1 VPILRNAHPI
11 RDFAISPDGRWIA
24 YMQTSDQEDLFL
36 ARTDGTEYRRLTDDA
51 FRDRAPSFSPDGQHI
66 TFASDRGGRFG
77 IWWIR
82 PDGSGLEHLASCGA
96 FGLWSP
102 DGSRIACTN
111 FGSGW
116 GLVDMTSKELPRPV
130 RMMPSIDAS
139 SRFWPLTWSADGKKI
154 AGPRVRNDGTSNEVM
169 TFTVATEK
177 YDKIFGDP
185 EDSSFKLA
193 FWLSDNRR
201 LLLRSRKGISL
212 LDTATGRSEL
222 LLAVRGQWV
231 GGSASIS
238 RDDRWISYS
247 ETGSEGDIWLAELK

>member
-1 VPILRNAHPI
+1 
-11 RDFAISPDGRWIA
+11 
-24 YMQTSDQEDLFL
+24 MQTSEQEDLFL
-36 ARTDGTEYRRLTDDA
+36 ARTDGNEYRRLTDDT
-51 FRDRAPSFSPDGQHI
+51 FRDRAPSWSPDGQHI
-66 TFASDRGGRFG
+66 AFASDRGGQFG

-111 FGSGW
+111 FGSGGW
-116 GLVDMTSKELPRPV
+116 RLVDMTSKELPRPV
-130 RMMPSIDAS
+130 RMMPAIDAS

-177 YDKIFGDP
+177 YVKVFGDP
-185 EDSSFKLA
+185 RDSSFKIVC
-193 FWLSDNRR
+193 WLNDGRR
-201 LLLRSRKGISL
+201 LLVRSRNGIAL
-212 LDTATGRSEL
+212 LDTATGRSQL

-231 GGSASIS
+231 GGSTFIS